1 MENNNKN
8 KQLVEFLNNVA
19 SFYRKDTS
27 EFYFDVWVRCLANYD
42 MEIIRKAF
50 DSYATNPDAS
60 GFMPSTNEILREI
73 LGTSTDSSELAWG
86 KALKAIG
93 RAGKSN
99 DVVFDDALIHVVV
112 EDMGGWIKFCSVTDD
127 EVPFQRLQFIKSYQA
142 YRKHGEFPE
151 YPRALTGTSN
161 LYNAANGFRCAL
173 PQFIG
178 DPDKASLVFKNG
190 GEGSGLRVSKPS
202 LKFAT
207 LLLEKSNEVAA

>member
-112 EDMGGWIKFCSVTDD
+112 EDMGMDKVLQRHRRRSA
-127 EVPFQRLQFIKSYQA
+127 VPAFAIYQIV
-142 YRKHGEFPE
+142 P
-151 YPRALTGTSN
+151 SI
-161 LYNAANGFRCAL
+161 
-173 PQFIG
+173 PQTR
-178 DPDKASLVFKNG
+178 
-190 GEGSGLRVSKPS
+190 RVS
-202 LKFAT
+202 
-207 LLLEKSNEVAA
+207 